1 MLNLTLHQTE
11 TSDWAAFVEESRA
24 RLGGGDNPALMPA
37 HYLQVILPKIGGCG
51 LAVREGEQTL
61 GYGFLFPRRMEGE
74 TRIYTLRYH
83 RLADAPPVGP
93 EELAEQVS
101 ALLGPEK
108 RAIFYDPTAPH
119 TYPESHETVDGLD
132 LGHPSVD
139 EAQAIREMQRAVWES
154 APELL
159 YPVDI
164 HSAAFGLATSLVARS
179 EGRVAGFLYGMTKF
193 DGSPLPRLWEERLDC
208 RARVESQLMAVLPQ
222 FRGRH
227 MGYLLK
233 KAQAQQAQNANIDI
247 INWTADP
254 LLYPNAVLNFT
265 RLGAVA
271 YEAHRDLYAFRNA
284 LNRVE
289 ASRFSLTWLAG
300 SRRVE
305 RILSGAEERRAVD
318 LRQRA
323 EILRVNDGPSPL
335 HWDAETPAIAFE
347 IPADWPR
354 LQQENLDLAQRWRE
368 NTDAL
373 FAGYLGLKPGR
384 YMVTD
389 AGKDGERCFLIA
401 QRVTDRLADS
411 LL

>member
-24 RLGGGDNPALMPA
+24 RLGGGDNPTLMPA
-37 HYLQVILPKIGGCG
+37 HYLHVILPKIGGCG
-51 LAVREGEQTL
+51 LTVGKDGRTL
-61 GYGFLFPRRMEGE
+61 GYGYLFPRRMEGE

-83 RLADAPPVGP
+83 RLADAPPVVP
-93 EELAEQVS
+93 EELARQVG
-101 ALLGPEK
+101 ALLGPDQ
-108 RAIFYDPTAPH
+108 RAVFYDPTAPH

-132 LGHPSVD
+132 LGHPSAD
-139 EAQAIREMQRAVWES
+139 EAQAIREMQQAVWES

-159 YPVDI
+159 YPADI
-164 HSAAFGLATSLVARS
+164 HSAEFGLATSLVARS
-179 EGRVAGFLYGMTKF
+179 EGRLAGFLYGMAKF
-193 DGSPLPRLWEERLDC
+193 GGSPLPRLWEEKLGC

-227 MGYLLK
+227 MAYLLK
-233 KAQAQQAQNANIDI
+233 KSQARQAQAANIDI

-271 YEAHRDLYAFRNA
+271 YEAHRSLYAFRNA
-284 LNRVE
+284 LNRVD

-300 SRRVE
+300 SDRVA
-305 RILSGAEERRAVD
+305 RILSGAQERRTVD
-318 LRQRA
+318 LRQQS

-347 IPADWPR
+347 IPSDWPR
-354 LQQENLDLAQRWRE
+354 LQRENLTLAQGWRE
-368 NTDAL
+368 TTDAL
-373 FAGYLGLKPGR
+373 FAHYLGLEPGR
-384 YMVTD
+384 YMVTG
-389 AGKDGERCFLIA
+389 AGQDGSRCYLVA
-401 QRVTDRLADS
+401 EKVTDRLVES